1 MQRKTIGR
9 NHVKADPR
17 KQHDAASFRPCV
29 PRLKRLEDGDLAGDV
44 EVVDAG
50 AQAGFDER
58 LGGIL
63 KGPAQFN
70 TTATS
75 FSARSNP
82 GGIVEPEDAVP
93 KAHLA
98 CNTVEFSAVPPG
110 DYRCCARARR
120 LARDMLAD
128 VAGRSLDH

>member
-29 PRLKRLEDGDLAGDV
+29 PPLKRLEDGDLAGDV

-75 FSARSNP
+75 FSARSIPAGSSNP
-82 GGIVEPEDAVP
+82 KTRCRRPISPAIPSSLAPFRPAIIAVVPERVA
-93 KAHLA
+93 
-98 CNTVEFSAVPPG
+98 S
-110 DYRCCARARR
+110 RATC
-120 LARDMLAD
+120 
-128 VAGRSLDH
+128 SPT